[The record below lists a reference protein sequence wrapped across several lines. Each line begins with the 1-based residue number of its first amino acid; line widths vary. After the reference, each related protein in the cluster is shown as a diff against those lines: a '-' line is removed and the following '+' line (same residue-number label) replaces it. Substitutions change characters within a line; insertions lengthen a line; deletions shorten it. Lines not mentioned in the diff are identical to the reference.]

1 MRAKLYEVKRDE
13 AELARRK
20 DRKEQ
25 VGSGERHER
34 IRTYHYLQD
43 RVTDHRLNVSIHGV
57 EGFLEGR
64 EDLDHIIEL
73 LQAKDQARAIKLL
86 ATTHQR

>member
-1 MRAKLYEVKRDE
+1 MKRNEV
-13 AELARRK
+13 ELARRK

-43 RVTDHRLNVSIHGV
+43 RVTDHRLNVSMHGI

-64 EDLDHIIEL
+64 EDLDHMIQL
-73 LQAKDQARAIKLL
+73 LQEKDQAKAIKLL
-86 ATTHQR
+86 TTRS